1 MSDIGSARR
10 TAVEVFFAGKDIS
23 QSLRDY
29 LISVTYTDN
38 EEDTADDLQIKIDD
52 RDDVWLTKW
61 LNQAIQSAATAS
73 SDDAEQQNRGI
84 IYKVTSAIGAAVRS
98 RPGYVYYIYGM
109 LAYGALIESISSEKG
124 WVKFDY
130 GGKDGYVNASL
141 LTAHTGDDDALQI
154 GDEVIVNGRPRLT
167 CFGIISF
174 AADVTNYKGKISQI
188 NKSTIA
194 SYPIKIGSLGWFSE
208 AQVKKVKADADS
220 GGIVDRVSKGLLI
233 QASIVRQNW
242 ESDGKDDHLDCG
254 QFELDS
260 VDCSGPPNVI
270 TIKGTSLPFNRTIRQ
285 TKKSRSWENCDL
297 KGIAEEMAAD
307 SGMTCMFLSSHNPEY
322 KRIEQIAL
330 SDIKLL
336 QRLCHAAG
344 ASLKITNNIIVI
356 FDQAEYESKPVVR
369 TICRGA
375 SGGYTKHK
383 VSSGENDAKYACC
396 RVSYTDPK
404 TGEVIEGVA
413 YAEGYDESD
422 EDNQTLEVSEKVD
435 DYLEA
440 RELAEKYLRLKNKY
454 QYSASFTF
462 PGDPTLLAGSTVQ
475 LQGWGGWDG
484 KYIIKTAK
492 HTVSKSGYTTQITL
506 RQALGDC

>member
-1 MSDIGSARR
+1 MSDIGNARR

-61 LNQAIQSAATAS
+61 LNKVIQSAATAS
-73 SDDAEQQNRGI
+73 SDNLEEDKGV
-84 IYKVTSAIGAAVRS
+84 IYKVTSVIGAAVRS
-98 RPGYVYYIYGM
+98 RPGYSYYLYGM
-109 LAYGALIESISSEKG
+109 LAYGTLIESVSTEKG
-124 WVKFDY
+124 WIKIDY

-141 LTAHTGDDDALQI
+141 LTVYTGENDALQVD
-154 GDEVIVNGRPRLT
+154 DEVVVNGRPRLT
-167 CFGIISF
+167 CFGIVSF
-174 AADVTNYKGKISQI
+174 SADVVNYKGKISQI
-188 NKSTIA
+188 NKSVIA

-208 AQVKKVKADADS
+208 AQVKKIKADTDS
-220 GGIVDRVSKGLLI
+220 DRIVDKVSKGLLM
-233 QASIVRQNW
+233 QASIIRQNW
-242 ESDGKDDHLDCG
+242 EGNGLDDHLDCG

-285 TKKSRSWENCDL
+285 TKKSRSWENYDL
-297 KGIAEEMAAD
+297 EGIAEEMAAD
-307 SGMTCMFLSSHNPEY
+307 SGMTCMFLSSHNPKYE
-322 KRIEQIAL
+322 RVEQIAL

-336 QRLCHAAG
+336 QRLCQMAG
-344 ASLKITNNIIVI
+344 ASLKVTNNIIVI
-356 FDQAEYESKPVVR
+356 FDQAEYEARPTIR

-383 VSSGENDAKYACC
+383 VSSGENDTKYACC
-396 RVSYTDPK
+396 RVSYTNPA

-422 EDNQTLEVSEKVD
+422 EDNQTLEVSEKVN

-440 RELAEKYLRLKNKY
+440 RELAAKHLRLKNKY

-462 PGDPTLLAGSTVQ
+462 PGDPTLLAGSAVQ

-506 RQALGDC
+506 RQALEDC